1 MTLLFSL
8 EQWSLYDE
16 SVAGWSCKL
25 RKMCHSET
33 EVTVVVS
40 VSESSQAPRCA
51 SNVVK
56 VEIKHDEKPIPA
68 GSYITI
74 TGLNGAL

>member
-1 MTLLFSL
+1 
-8 EQWSLYDE
+8 
-16 SVAGWSCKL
+16 
-25 RKMCHSET
+25 MCHSET
-33 EVTVVVS
+33 EVPVVVS
-40 VSESSQAPRCA
+40 VSDSPQAPRCA

-56 VEIKHDEKPIPA
+56 IEIKHDEKPIPA